1 MALATCSSADHS
13 AAGNREFGDRALIVL
28 DDPADAEVGLSI
40 DGRGV
45 VLSCSA
51 DCLPNSNEGLVGY
64 GCLPGSREGRV
75 FSCLEDVDGRDGGE
89 GGAPPRRALLKLRGC
104 SHGNCT
110 CSWKIREFLCSIL
123 PRGKENV
130 E

>member
-1 MALATCSSADHS
+1 M
-13 AAGNREFGDRALIVL
+13 L
-28 DDPADAEVGLSI
+28 DEPADAEVGLST

-51 DCLPNSNEGLVGY
+51 DSLPASYDRLDEY
-64 GCLPGSREGRV
+64 GCLPGSSEGRV

-89 GGAPPRRALLKLRGC
+89 GGGSARKVPLKPGC

-110 CSWKIREFLCSIL
+110 CSWKIKEF
-123 PRGKENV
+123 R
-130 E
+130 